1 MNGSTR
7 CAILRFSAGILAACF
22 FLGSAPAQV
31 SASGYEFDGI
41 GARAVARGGAVI
53 ADATD
58 WTAIYWNPAN
68 LPGAARQAGLELR
81 AGNMISHDGNSF
93 NSPVAQIPIPGL
105 SADKFS
111 KTRNSPSF
119 VLGSAG
125 GVVPLNPRSAIG
137 FGVYVPIMQGVKFKD
152 TDNLGKYNK
161 FKADG
166 YAALAVTNVSY
177 ASQFADKF
185 SAGAG
190 LDVIYAK
197 LKSKTVSDF
206 ASNPLISAPDVVES
220 KLDGHGVGLEGVFGL
235 KYKQNDEL
243 AYGLVFRTGS
253 KFDIK
258 GDASFHSAAGIP
270 AESSDFTLHF
280 KHPPTSGAGAAWKAK
295 RNLTLTGD
303 ITQTWWKGFSNKTSY
318 DTPGQILAD
327 TGNTYKWVNSVKFR
341 AGALWNYDERTDFMF
356 GYAFDTPA
364 IDKNSLDFST
374 AIDVPMH
381 RFSAAATRK
390 YGAFDWTLGALAG
403 GGSRTAGGVHYSVK
417 GWYVMS
423 EVSYRF

>member
-1 MNGSTR
+1 MSTASKTR
-7 CAILRFSAGILAACF
+7 NLVIASFLAALAGTAFSAAAF
-22 FLGSAPAQV
+22 
-31 SASGYEFDGI
+31 ASGYEFDGI

-53 ADATD
+53 ADAND

-68 LPGAARQAGLELR
+68 LAGLPGREAGLELR
-81 AGNMISHDGNSF
+81 AGNMASHDGNSF
-93 NSPVAQIPIPGL
+93 NSPVAGFPVF

-111 KTRNSPSF
+111 KTRNYPSF

-125 GVVPLNPRSAIG
+125 GRVALNATSALG
-137 FGVYVPIMQGVKFKD
+137 FGIYVPIMQGVTFKD
-152 TDNLGKYNK
+152 ADNLGLYNK

-166 YAALAVTNVSY
+166 YAALAVTNISY
-177 ASQFADKF
+177 ASRFADKF

-190 LDVIYAK
+190 LDLIYAK

-206 ASNPLISAPDVVES
+206 ATSPLSGLPDVMTS

-258 GDASFHSAAGIP
+258 GDASFHSAAG
-270 AESSDFTLHF
+270 ALSDEKSDFTLHF
-280 KHPPTSGAGAAWKAK
+280 KHPPTSGAGAAWKARK
-295 RNLTLTGD
+295 NLTLTGD
-303 ITQTWWKGFSNKTSY
+303 ITQTWWKGFSNKTDYDPQGAVLKNTGNSY
-318 DTPGQILAD
+318 D
-327 TGNTYKWVNSVKFR
+327 WVNSVKFR
-341 AGALWNYDERTDFMF
+341 AGALWNYDERTDFLF

-364 IDKNSLDFST
+364 IDKGSVDFST

-390 YGAFDWTLGALAG
+390 FGAFDWTLGALAG
-403 GGSRTAGGVHYSVK
+403 GGSRTAGGVHYGVK

-423 EVSYRF
+423 EGTYRF